1 MGDVPTGI
9 KQGREHE
16 MSMKLEEIGEE
27 LGKVRGQL
35 GELVEQ
41 LKEGGGDTVV
51 TRWQERKQ
59 AIEYV
64 NSQIDQSL
72 LNCQNAN
79 LANVNTR
86 RPVWW
91 LHIPLNRTCRELH
104 ILLKRQDGGLVWLKL
119 PANTLSEERFR
130 CRKIRDKKKIDL
142 EIGTEGVDYL
152 KDIKSGGTRYDFS
165 PHVVHEF
172 PGAGRA

>member
-1 MGDVPTGI
+1 MDDVPTVIG
-9 KQGREHE
+9 QGKEHE
-16 MSMKLEEIGEE
+16 MSMTLEEIGEE
-27 LGKVRGQL
+27 LEKVRGQL
-35 GELVEQ
+35 GKLVEE
-41 LKEGGGDTVV
+41 LKEERDDTVV

-79 LANVNTR
+79 LANVNTGK
-86 RPVWW
+86 PVWW
-91 LHIPLNRTCRELH
+91 LHIPLKRTCRDLH
-104 ILLKRQDGGLVWLKL
+104 ILLKRQGSGLVWLKI
-119 PANTLSEERFR
+119 PANTLSEEKFR
-130 CRKIRDKKKIDL
+130 CRKIKDKKKIDL
-142 EIGTEGVDYL
+142 EIGTEGSDYL